1 MSIQQEINART
12 ARLRTILADSNES
25 IGRKNGTGAASLGG
39 LPAAIDAIPSKEP
52 VLQVKDIS
60 PTGKTLEVT
69 PDEGFD
75 GLSAVYVEGDEFL
88 VPEFIAK
95 DATIYGVTGAHEGSR
110 MILDIII
117 HENAGKFTLAYEGSA
132 TVGSVVFGEDGLPT
146 SLTDDNGSV
155 VNFVAGYP
163 ASARDKDDN
172 VIPIV
177 WG

>member
-1 MSIQQEINART
+1 
-12 ARLRTILADSNES
+12 
-25 IGRKNGTGAASLGG
+25 
-39 LPAAIDAIPSKEP
+39 
-52 VLQVKDIS
+52 
-60 PTGKTLEVT
+60 
-69 PDEGFD
+69 
-75 GLSAVYVEGDEFL
+75 
-88 VPEFIAK
+88 
-95 DATIYGVTGAHEGSR
+95 

-155 VNFVAGYP
+155 VSFVAGYP
-163 ASARDKDDN
+163 ASARDKDGN